1 MDSQEGG
8 ASHRENESPIYEHQV
23 MGMASPKRAACV
35 VCAVCALR
43 EFEQRARV
51 LCSTQADSG
60 ARSVSS

>member
-1 MDSQEGG
+1 MG
-8 ASHRENESPIYEHQV
+8 ALSVRV
-23 MGMASPKRAACV
+23 CV
-35 VCAVCALR
+35 CVGYAPVCARVWVFLLLGVSPR